1 MAASGSLS
9 AAFDESSAWVR
20 EQLYHAADDPAPA
33 AAHAALRQALAAL
46 GAGDAAHARFLAA
59 QARELQW
66 QVINRPQWRD
76 VNDDERGLYGAAVA
90 LEACCDASA
99 GLPTSALRVL
109 DSGLLLA
116 TAEQQD
122 RLRRLIALLKLPEG
136 DMDTRLMPAFVN
148 SWHGVSS
155 VRDAR
160 LEYPPCPLRSTNA
173 ASQLPRL
180 ASPSLLAFYS
190 NHFLPRVPVVLE
202 GASESWPA
210 HSRWADPHYL
220 LRVAGCR
227 TVPVEVGR
235 DYMAKDWTQVL
246 MTVNEFVGAVQ
257 TAELRRQAIPF
268 QTPATGSAGSTS
280 SASLSGTASGTP
292 YLAQHGLFDQIPALR
307 ADVQVPDYCALQEPP
322 EPGDDAAGP
331 ETTDAAQSHAEGPS
345 HHASHSGVDA
355 CVAASGPSRA
365 SRVLRDGEVA
375 VQTWIGPGGTVSC
388 LHYDEP
394 HNLLAQV
401 SEEAQPCDL
410 TLSVSA
416 QMPSPSRQVIG
427 YKYLRLYAPA
437 ATPCLYPREG
447 AMSNTSSVD
456 VAEPDAAAHPSFA
469 RAPFLECTLGPG
481 DTLYIP
487 PRWWHYAAA
496 LTPSWSVSFWWGAS
510 Y

>member
-9 AAFDESSAWVR
+9 VAFDESCAWVR
-20 EQLYHAADDPAPA
+20 EQLHHAADGSAPA
-33 AAHAALRQALAAL
+33 AAHTALRQALAAL
-46 GAGDAAHARFLAA
+46 GAGDAACARSLAA
-59 QARELQW
+59 KARELQW
-66 QVINRPQWRD
+66 QVINRAQWRD
-76 VNDDERGLYGAAVA
+76 VNDDERGVYSAAAA

-99 GLPTSALRVL
+99 GWPTSALRVL

-122 RLRRLIALLKLPEG
+122 RLCRLIALLKLPEG
-136 DMDTRLMPAFVN
+136 EMDTRLAPAFVN
-148 SWHGVSS
+148 SWLGVSS
-155 VRDAR
+155 VRDSR

-173 ASQLPRL
+173 ASQLPKL
-180 ASPSLLAFYS
+180 ACPSLLAFYS
-190 NHFLPRVPVVLE
+190 SHFLPRIPVVLE
-202 GASESWPA
+202 GVSDSWPA

-257 TAELRRQAIPF
+257 AAELGRQALPF
-268 QTPATGSAGSTS
+268 QKAASAGSNST
-280 SASLSGTASGTP
+280 SGTAVATTP
-292 YLAQHGLFDQIPALR
+292 YLAQHGLFDQVPALR

-322 EPGDDAAGP
+322 EPGVDIAGP
-331 ETTDAAQSHAEGPS
+331 ETADASQSQSESPS
-345 HHASHSGVDA
+345 HGGADA
-355 CVAASGPSRA
+355 TGSVAAASGPSRA
-365 SRVLRDGEVA
+365 SRVLRDGKVA

-401 SEEAQPCDL
+401 SEGAQTSDPPPSLC
-410 TLSVSA
+410 T
-416 QMPSPSRQVIG
+416 QMPSSLRQVIG
-427 YKYLRLYAPA
+427 YKYVRLYAPA

-447 AMSNTSSVD
+447 AMSNTSCVD